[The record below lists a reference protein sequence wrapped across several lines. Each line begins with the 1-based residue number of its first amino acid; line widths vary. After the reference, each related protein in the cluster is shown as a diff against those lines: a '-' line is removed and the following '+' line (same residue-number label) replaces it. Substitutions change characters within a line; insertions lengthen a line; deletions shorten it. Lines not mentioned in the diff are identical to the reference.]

1 MYFHNDE
8 PNPRTVQNT
17 TEFNYLTTYA
27 EYTELV
33 PKYKKEN
40 SRGLKGDKKEDAE
53 LDVEEFFELLVQKG
67 VNDLK
72 IFTELLLIELESGI
86 SVELEIKGYA
96 SPRAKSDY
104 NEHLSRRRIN
114 SLVNYL
120 NEYNGG
126 IFKPYLK
133 KKAFNGAE
141 LTIVENPFG
150 EQAAADNVSDNLKD
164 EKESIYSRGARLERK
179 IEIRSVSF
187 KASEVRGNE
196 ALIEMGDVKEGSIIE
211 NSYTLHNPTDKEI
224 RLDSIIS
231 QCGCTVPELSQD
243 FIPPGESIEIKLI
256 FDSSGKTGY
265 QTRSVVIYSSS
276 FIEPK
281 MLTLHGFVH

>member
-1 MYFHNDE
+1 
-8 PNPRTVQNT
+8 
-17 TEFNYLTTYA
+17 
-27 EYTELV
+27 
-33 PKYKKEN
+33 
-40 SRGLKGDKKEDAE
+40 
-53 LDVEEFFELLVQKG
+53 
-67 VNDLK
+67 
-72 IFTELLLIELESGI
+72 
-86 SVELEIKGYA
+86 
-96 SPRAKSDY
+96 
-104 NEHLSRRRIN
+104 
-114 SLVNYL
+114 
-120 NEYNGG
+120 
-126 IFKPYLK
+126 
-133 KKAFNGAE
+133 
-141 LTIVENPFG
+141 
-150 EQAAADNVSDNLKD
+150 
-164 EKESIYSRGARLERK
+164 
-179 IEIRSVSF
+179 
-187 KASEVRGNE
+187 VRGNE